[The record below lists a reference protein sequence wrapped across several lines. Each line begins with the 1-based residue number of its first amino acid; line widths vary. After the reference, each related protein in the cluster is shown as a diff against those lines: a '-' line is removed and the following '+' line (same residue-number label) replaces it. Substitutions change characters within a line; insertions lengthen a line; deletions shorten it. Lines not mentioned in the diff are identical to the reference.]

1 MKSKFQETKELI
13 HSLSRSIA
21 IDLIRESD
29 LTARERDILI
39 NHELERTVS
48 IKELAVKYSVEERT
62 ILKAKQ
68 KAFSRLCYWLHNGEV
83 V

>member
-1 MKSKFQETKELI
+1 MESKFQDTKNLL
-13 HSLSRSIA
+13 HSLSRSVA
-21 IDLIRESD
+21 INMIRESD

-39 NHELERTVS
+39 NHELERTIS

-68 KAFSRLCYWLHNGEV
+68 KAFSRLCYWLHNGTV
-83 V
+83 A